1 MQKKQKPELSAPDE
15 IVISGVSG
23 RYPES
28 DNIDEFATNLFNGVD
43 MVTETDRRWPTGLY
57 GLPTRN
63 GTLKDISKFDSQFFG
78 ISPKQADQMDP
89 QLRMLLEVSYEAICD
104 SGINPNELR
113 GTRTGV
119 FIGVS
124 SSEALYAYS
133 HNPSELSGYSM
144 TGCASSMLANR
155 LSFFFDF
162 KGPSYTIDTAC
173 SSSLVA
179 LDAAVQAIKSKYC
192 DYAIVGG
199 SNLLTR
205 PQTSLQF
212 QRLGMLSP
220 DGMCKSFESS
230 GKGYVRSE
238 TISVVFIQPKLTCRK
253 FYAKIINSRVN
264 TDGAKEQGITF
275 PNGKVQA
282 SLLREL
288 YSQSKVDPKSV
299 DYVEAHGTG
308 TKAGDP
314 QELNSIVDIFTKN
327 RTSPLLIG
335 STKSNMGHPE
345 PASGLAA
352 LSKILVS
359 IQSGTIPANL
369 HFKEPN
375 AEIPALLDGRLKVVD
390 KNTKLSEGLIALNS
404 FGFGGANA
412 HLLIEPNADKTQ
424 NLWSQ
429 KNYLNELSKKPRLFQ
444 FSSRNEKGLN
454 EVLDQIEKSEDLALS
469 CILEPLSVQ
478 SPHAYRGF
486 TILNSN
492 NQIRETCQGWK
503 QRPVWYVF
511 SGMGTQWTGMGHDLM
526 QIETFCKS
534 IEKSA
539 QILKPYDLDL
549 INIIN
554 CADSETYKRTLHSF
568 VGIASIQIALVDCL
582 NRLEIRPDG
591 ILGHS
596 VGELGC
602 AYADGCLTHEETL
615 LAAFYR
621 GKCIEDACLPP
632 GAMAAVGLT
641 WQECKKRCPDGVV
654 PACHNSR
661 DTVTISGPKNDVQN
675 FVQQLKSEGV
685 FAREVD
691 SSNVAFHSYY
701 MCQIAPKLKANLSQV
716 IKEPRL
722 RSNKWISS
730 SIPEENWH
738 TDLCKYSSAEYHV
751 NNLCSAVLFQEA
763 LSHVPANAIT
773 IEIAPH
779 ALLQAVLKRSLS
791 KDNIF
796 IGLINKNSPNQIEN
810 FYAQLGRMYL
820 NGIDF
825 KPTRLY
831 VSEQW
836 HNELYPIP
844 VKTKFLSPL
853 IKWDHGH
860 SWNVPRYTDFTS
872 QAQSSESL
880 GDLSNFSYVIDLE
893 GDNTYLD
900 GHQIDGRVLYP
911 ATGYLYLVWQSMAKM
926 IQIRRQGMVDEK
938 MLSLPGIEF
947 ENVEIHKAT
956 ILKQGEKINFKVNLM
971 ATSGRFEL
979 TESENLVVSGQVRL
993 LEEKLDIDQM
1003 SQLNSKKQM
1012 EQTDTKDCMF
1022 KQEIYKELRLRGYEY
1037 KDQFQP
1043 LEKSDLDGTCALL
1056 RWNGNWVPFL
1066 DAMLQMNVLGHH
1078 RGLLLPTRVR
1088 SIKIDPEQHL
1098 SMLGQD
1104 SILPVVFDP
1113 HTKTTISG
1121 AVQII
1126 GLHATVAP
1134 KRQIFQPTI
1143 IEKVDFVPYLDDIN
1157 NNTISLGQEEEIR
1170 QNIVKKY
1177 INKCTL
1183 EKIDQ
1188 SSNDT
1193 NFIKFLNSQNKDGLE
1208 FLKLFSQ
1215 DKLLNS
1221 TSQRLINFKH
1231 LIDIFFENL
1240 TPKSKSKKIRLLE
1253 ICGSISYSMCSSLA
1267 NLLRCHPQICD
1278 QIEIV
1283 YLQTSVQSHLESEFF
1298 AQTSSNCLFPMQQ
1311 LDWNMIQD
1319 NKLNTNVPSTTAQF
1333 DLVILNNSNL
1343 FKYENV
1349 NEWMQNTL
1357 NKLTNN
1363 FVLVLEDFVNDH
1375 QFKQLVANI
1384 EHLSLDKEKI
1394 PLSSFDLDR
1403 LELFNLTKLS
1413 HRKGISEQSLWCYGK
1428 KYEKSHFINIDDLD
1442 EFKWLDEIKT
1452 SLNDKNIHRVFLLS
1466 EWQTSGL
1473 IGMVNCLRKEFNG
1486 EKIRCIFG
1494 QNLKQLPQ
1502 SVINCDLVMNVYQNN
1517 QWGSFRH
1524 IVEDAQNLLINS
1536 ENELNERQVNFAF
1549 DKDNLC
1555 VNSLQRGDLSSL
1567 KWIQSPRAIAPDN
1580 QHDVCKVAFAALN
1593 FRDIMLAT
1601 GKLSPEAIP
1610 NYHRM
1615 QDNLLGMEFSGHVN
1629 GKKCMGIISARGL
1642 STQVVVDK
1650 NYLWQVP
1657 DDWSLSDAA
1666 TVPVAYS
1673 TAFYSLCVRGKL
1685 KTGESVLIHAGSGAV
1700 GQAAIHIALSYQCQV
1715 FITVSSI
1722 DKREYLKFRF
1732 SGQLSDK
1739 SFSNSR
1745 DLTFEKHVMKET
1757 GGRGVDLIL
1766 NCLSEQKLQA
1776 SLRCLGEHGRFL
1788 EIGKFD
1794 LNKNASLGMAIFL
1807 KNISFHGILLDSL
1820 FDKQNDSDW
1829 KTVYQLVQTGIENGI
1844 VKPLNSTIFGKNEIE
1859 SAFRYMAQGKHIG
1872 KVLIDCDDQSCVEP
1886 LAKVWFDP
1894 QQMFVITGGLG
1905 GFGLELAQWL
1915 IERGVRHLVLSS
1927 RSGVRTGYQAR
1938 KVHMLQN
1945 EYNACVNV
1953 LALDV
1958 KNREQCKLLLEQAAK
1973 LSPSGRIGG
1982 IFHLAAL
1989 LEDALLENQSGQKF
2003 KKVIEIKYQGAL
2015 NLDTLSYCSDLVDD
2029 QAYFVVFS
2037 SVTSGRGNLGQSNYG
2052 YANSAMERICQ
2063 RRKLQG
2069 KHALAIQWGAIGDVG
2084 LVVES
2089 AHMNGSNDTVVGGT
2103 LPQRIYGC
2111 LKSLEFMLLKSK
2123 TDQSATWSCFVPAF
2137 NGADQSSPKEES
2149 EKSLVETVANIMGI
2163 KDLRQ
2168 IRNEKQTL
2176 AEMGLDSLMSV
2187 EIKQVLEQV
2196 YSINLSMKEIQALSI
2211 EKLKQMQNMDLVNV
2225 NQNNKNS
2232 LVVAVDKQIKQ
2243 ILMPSDILIKLNDVN
2258 DDNNNNNNKKCM
2270 FLIHPIEGHVQMLEE
2285 FAKKIKYTVYGIQF
2299 SKEAIG
2305 VESVSHL
2312 ARLYWSQIDKV
2323 KSCDDKVDLCGYSF
2337 GASVAF
2343 EMALQN
2349 TERIRTLTLLDGSH
2363 SYVNVHVNAYKTK
2376 LQLDNLAET
2385 ESEALFTF
2393 YQQYGQVESRID
2405 FIKKLSSMNTF
2416 DDRVKCVV
2424 DSLAETSLYKFDKSD
2439 LDLAVRAFV
2448 SKLFISFGYEPKDKL
2463 RMQKI
2468 LLIKSESQTNL
2479 IVNSNIHAALGDD
2492 YGLSKVFDGTV
2503 CVKTVSGDHRTFLQA
2518 ENVDQVV
2525 KIVSDSLL

>member
-1 MQKKQKPELSAPDE
+1 MQENQERELIARDA

-28 DNIDEFATNLFNGVD
+28 DNIDEFAANLFNGVD
-43 MVTETDRRWPTGLY
+43 MVTESERRWPTGLY
-57 GLPTRN
+57 GLPMRN

-104 SGINPNELR
+104 SGINPIELR

-144 TGCASSMLANR
+144 TGCANSMLANR

-162 KGPSYTIDTAC
+162 KGPSYTVDTAC

-179 LDAAVQAIKSKYC
+179 MDAAVQAIKSKYC

-220 DGMCKSFESS
+220 DGMCKSFDSS
-230 GKGYVRSE
+230 GNGYVRSE
-238 TISVVFIQPKLTCRK
+238 TISVVFLQPKSTCRK
-253 FYAKIINSRVN
+253 FYAKIVNSRVN

-282 SLLREL
+282 SLLTEI
-288 YSQSKVDPKSV
+288 YSQSKVDPTTV
-299 DYVEAHGTG
+299 NYVEAHGTG

-314 QELNSIVDIFTKN
+314 QELNSIADIFTKN

-352 LSKILVS
+352 LSKILIS
-359 IQSGTIPANL
+359 IQSGTIPGNL

-375 AEIPALLDGRLKVVD
+375 AEIPALFDGRLKVVD
-390 KNTKLSEGLIALNS
+390 KNTRVIEGLMALNS

-412 HLLIEPNADKTQ
+412 HLIIEPNADKAQ

-429 KNYLNELSKKPRLFQ
+429 TNYVKELSKKPRLFQ
-444 FSSRNEKGLN
+444 FSSRTQQGLD
-454 EVLDQIEKSEDLALS
+454 EILDQVEKSEDLALS

-478 SPHAYRGF
+478 SLHAYRGF
-486 TILNSN
+486 TILNSKN
-492 NQIRETCQGWK
+492 HIRETCQGWK
-503 QRPVWYVF
+503 QRPIWYVF
-511 SGMGTQWTGMGHDLM
+511 SGMGTQWTGMGNDLM
-526 QIETFCKS
+526 QIETFRHS
-534 IEKSA
+534 IEQSA
-539 QILKPYDLDL
+539 LVLKPYDLDL
-549 INIIN
+549 IKIIT
-554 CADSETYKRTLHSF
+554 CADSETFKRTLHSF
-568 VGIASIQIALVDCL
+568 VAIASIQIALVDCL
-582 NRLEIRPDG
+582 DRLEIRPDG

-602 AYADGCLTHEETL
+602 AYADGCLTRDETL

-641 WQECKKRCPDGVV
+641 WQECKNRCPDGVV

-701 MCQIAPKLKANLSQV
+701 MHQIGPKLKAYLSQV
-716 IKEPRL
+716 IKQPRL
-722 RSNKWISS
+722 RSKKWISS

-738 TDLCKYSSAEYHV
+738 TDLAKYSSADYHV

-763 LSHVPANAIT
+763 LSHVPENAIT

-779 ALLQAVLKRSLS
+779 ALLQAILKRSLS

-796 IGLINKNSPNQIEN
+796 VGLINKNSSNQIEN
-810 FYAQLGRMYL
+810 FYAQLGRLYL

-825 KPTRLY
+825 KPTRLF

-836 HNELYPIP
+836 QKKIYPIP
-844 VKTKFLSPL
+844 VKTKFVSPL

-860 SWNVPRYTDFTS
+860 SWNVPRYTDFTT
-872 QAQSSESL
+872 QAQSGESL
-880 GDLSNFSYVIDLE
+880 ADSSNFSFVIDLDGE
-893 GDNTYLD
+893 HAYLG

-911 ATGYLYLVWQSMAKM
+911 ATGYLCLVWQSVAKM
-926 IQIRRQGMVDEK
+926 RQIKRQGMIDEK

-971 ATSGRFEL
+971 ATSGQFEL
-979 TESENLVVSGQVRL
+979 TESQNLVVTGQVRI
-993 LEEKLDIDQM
+993 LEEKLDIDQT
-1003 SQLNSKKQM
+1003 SQLESMTKM
-1012 EQTDTKDCMF
+1012 EQMTSKDFMH
-1022 KQEIYKELRLRGYEY
+1022 KEEIYKELRLRGYEY

-1043 LEKSDLDGTCALL
+1043 IEKSDLDGTCALL
-1056 RWNGNWVPFL
+1056 KWNGDWVTYL
-1066 DAMLQMNVLGHH
+1066 DAILQMNVLGQH

-1088 SIKIDPEQHL
+1088 SIRIDPELHL
-1098 SMLGQD
+1098 KMLGQD

-1113 HTKTTISG
+1113 HTKATISG

-1134 KRQIFQPTI
+1134 KKQIFQPTI
-1143 IEKVDFVPYLDDIN
+1143 IEKVDFVPHVDDIN
-1157 NNTISLGQEEEIR
+1157 NNTVLLTQDEETR
-1170 QNIVKKY
+1170 QNLVKKY
-1177 INKCTL
+1177 LNECSSETIN
-1183 EKIDQ
+1183 Q
-1188 SSNDT
+1188 SSNRT
-1193 NFIKFLNSQNKDGLE
+1193 SFINFLNSKNKDGLE
-1208 FLKLFSQ
+1208 FLKLFTQ

-1231 LIDIFFENL
+1231 LIDVCFENL
-1240 TPKSKSKKIRLLE
+1240 SLKSKSKKIRLLE
-1253 ICGSISYSMCSSLA
+1253 ICGSMCYSMCPGLK

-1278 QIEIV
+1278 QIEIF
-1283 YLQTSVQSHLESEFF
+1283 YAQTSIQSHLESEFF
-1298 AQTSSNCLFPMQQ
+1298 VQTSSASLFPMQTI
-1311 LDWNMIQD
+1311 DWKMIQD
-1319 NKLNTNVPSTTAQF
+1319 NKLNTNVPSTMAQF

-1343 FKYENV
+1343 FNYENV
-1349 NEWMQNTL
+1349 SEWIQKVL
-1357 NKLTNN
+1357 NKLTND
-1363 FVLVLEDFVNDH
+1363 FVLVIEDFVNNA
-1375 QFKQLVANI
+1375 QFKQLVANV
-1384 EHLSLDKEKI
+1384 EHLTLQKDRLK
-1394 PLSSFDLDR
+1394 LSSFDQEQ
-1403 LELFNLTKLS
+1403 LEIFNLTKLI
-1413 HRKGISEQSLWCYGK
+1413 HRKAIGEQSLWRFGK
-1428 KYEKSHFINIDDLD
+1428 KYQNTQFINIDNVD
-1442 EFKWLDEIKT
+1442 EVKWLDEIKQ
-1452 SLNDKNIHRVFLLS
+1452 SLNDKSVDRVFLLS
-1466 EWQTSGL
+1466 DWQTSGL
-1473 IGMVNCLRKEFNG
+1473 IGMVNCLRKELNG
-1486 EKIRCIFG
+1486 EKIRCVFG
-1494 QNLKQLPQ
+1494 QNLQQIPQ
-1502 SVINCDLVMNVYQNN
+1502 SVLDSDLVMNVHQNN

-1524 IVEDAQNLLINS
+1524 IADDAQNLVINS
-1536 ENELNERQVNFAF
+1536 ENELNECQVNFAC

-1555 VNSLQRGDLSSL
+1555 VNALQRGDLSSL
-1567 KWIQSPRAIAPDN
+1567 KWVQSARALVPDN
-1580 QHDVCKVAFAALN
+1580 QHVVCKVAYAALN

-1610 NYHRM
+1610 NYHKM

-1629 GKKCMGIISARGL
+1629 EQKYMGIISARGL
-1642 STQVVVDK
+1642 STKVVVDK
-1650 NYLWQVP
+1650 KYLWQVP
-1657 DDWSLSDAA
+1657 DNWSLSDAA

-1673 TAFYSLCVRGKL
+1673 TAYYALCVRGKL
-1685 KTGESVLIHAGSGAV
+1685 KIGESVLIHAGSGAV
-1700 GQAAIHIALSYQCQV
+1700 GQAAIHIALSYQCRL
-1715 FITVSSI
+1715 FITVSSTE
-1722 DKREYLKFRF
+1722 KRQYLKSRF
-1732 SGQLSDK
+1732 NGQLSDK

-1745 DLTFEKHVMKET
+1745 DLTFEKHVMRET
-1757 GGRGVDLIL
+1757 GGRGVDLVL
-1766 NCLSEQKLQA
+1766 NCLSEQKLHA

-1794 LNKNASLGMAIFL
+1794 LNKNASLGMAVFL

-1820 FDKQNDSDW
+1820 FDKHESDW
-1829 KTVYQLVQTGIENGI
+1829 KIVYNLVQSGIENGI
-1844 VKPLNSTIFGKNEIE
+1844 VKPLNSTVFGKDEIE
-1859 SAFRYMAQGKHIG
+1859 QAFRYMAQGKHIG
-1872 KVLIDCDDQSCVEP
+1872 KVLIDCADSNCVEP

-1894 QQMFVITGGLG
+1894 QQAYVVTGGLG

-1927 RSGVRTGYQAR
+1927 RTGVRTGYQSR
-1938 KVHMLQN
+1938 KIRMLQH
-1945 EYNACVNV
+1945 EYNACVQV

-1958 KNREQCKLLLEQAAK
+1958 SCRQQCELLIEQSAK
-1973 LSPSGRIGG
+1973 LSPSGKIGG

-1989 LEDALLENQSGQKF
+1989 LQDALLENQSVEKF
-2003 KKVIEIKYQGAL
+2003 KKVIQTKYEGAV
-2015 NLDTLSYCSDLVDD
+2015 NLDSLSRCSDFVDE

-2052 YANSAMERICQ
+2052 YANSAMERVCE
-2063 RRKLQG
+2063 RRKLHG

-2089 AHMNGSNDTVVGGT
+2089 AHMNASNDTVVGGT
-2103 LPQRIYGC
+2103 LPQRVYNC
-2111 LKSLEFMLLKSK
+2111 LRSLEFLLLKSK
-2123 TDQSATWSCFVPAF
+2123 TEHSATWSCFVPAF
-2137 NGADQSSPKEES
+2137 NGAGQSSSRAECDKN
-2149 EKSLVETVANIMGI
+2149 LVQTVANIMGI
-2163 KDLRQ
+2163 KDLKQ
-2168 IRNEKQTL
+2168 IRNERQSL
-2176 AEMGLDSLMSV
+2176 SEMGLDSLMSV

-2196 YSINLSMKEIQALSI
+2196 YNINLSMKEIQALSI
-2211 EKLKQMQNMDLVNV
+2211 QKLRQMQDMDLANV
-2225 NQNNKNS
+2225 QSNNKDS
-2232 LVVAVDKQIKQ
+2232 LIPVDKQIKQ
-2243 ILMPSDILIKLNDVN
+2243 LLMPSDILIQLNEFDE
-2258 DDNNNNNNKKCM
+2258 DQDTKSL
-2270 FLIHPIEGHVQMLEE
+2270 FLVHPIEGHLQMLQE
-2285 FAKKIKYTVYGIQF
+2285 FATQIKRKVYGVQF
-2299 SKEAIG
+2299 TREASD
-2305 VESVSHL
+2305 VKSVADL
-2312 ARLYWSQIDKV
+2312 ARLYWTHIDKV
-2323 KSCDDKVDLCGYSF
+2323 KRCDDKIDLCGYSF

-2343 EMALQN
+2343 EMALQQ
-2349 TERIRTLTLLDGSH
+2349 TERVRTLTLLDGSH

-2376 LQLDNLAET
+2376 LQLENLAET

-2393 YQQYGQVESRID
+2393 YLQYGQVESRTD
-2405 FIKKLSSMNTF
+2405 FINKLSSMDTF
-2416 DDRVKCVV
+2416 EDRVKFVV
-2424 DSLAETSLYKFDKSD
+2424 DSLVQKSVYKFDPSD

-2448 SKLFISFGYEPKDKL
+2448 AKLFISFGYEPKDKL
-2463 RMQKI
+2463 RMQRI

-2479 IVNSNIHAALGDD
+2479 IVNSDINAALGDD
-2492 YGLSKVFDGTV
+2492 YGLSKVFDGTIH
-2503 CVKTVSGDHRTFLQA
+2503 VKTVSGDHRTFLQG
-2518 ENVDQVV
+2518 ENLDQVV
-2525 KIVSDSLL
+2525 RLVSDSLL